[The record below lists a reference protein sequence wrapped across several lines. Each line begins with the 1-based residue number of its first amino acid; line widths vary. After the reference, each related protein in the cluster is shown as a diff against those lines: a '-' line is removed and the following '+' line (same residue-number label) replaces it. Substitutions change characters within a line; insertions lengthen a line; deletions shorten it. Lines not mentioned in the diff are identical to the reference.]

1 MLFWIALTSVML
13 MLTAGV
19 AMLLLDNYL
28 AAVVASSVLSLA
40 LSVLFV
46 VLQAPDV
53 ALAEA
58 AVGAGLSGVI
68 LALTLRRVGL
78 WRIRVQAPT
87 PTTKTSAGEGA

>member
-1 MLFWIALTSVML
+1 MLFWIALSSVIV

-68 LALTLRRVGL
+68 FALTLRRVGL
-78 WRIRVQAPT
+78 WRINVQAPT
-87 PTTKTSAGEGA
+87 PVTKTSTGENS